1 MISAVGLIANP
12 EAGRDIRRLVA
23 HASVMDNMEK
33 AHIVKRIIVT
43 LQDLGV
49 DKLIVMP
56 ETFGITQAALRM
68 LPREPTLDIEFID
81 MRVLGDWRDTYY
93 ATKYMDGK
101 VGSIISIGGDGT
113 NRVIAKAEP
122 KVPIMPISTGTNNV
136 FPYMIEAT
144 IAAAAAAV
152 VAKGVVGKEA
162 LFRAKRIEVLKN
174 GELVDIA
181 LVDAV
186 VTTHQF
192 VGARAL
198 WKPEYI
204 KEIVACLAAPYN
216 IGLSSVPGMIKVI
229 TQDDDLGIYVKLFGG
244 KPKEIINAPIAPGYF
259 RRLRI
264 YDVTELK
271 LGQSVKVATKEGVIA
286 LDGEREVVFSEGD
299 DIELRVS
306 REGPYVINY
315 REALRLASE
324 RGFFEVD

>member
-1 MISAVGLIANP
+1 MPVAIGLIPNP

-33 AHIVKRIIVT
+33 ANIVKRIIVT
-43 LQDLGV
+43 LQDLGI

-68 LPREPTLDIEFID
+68 LPREPEIDVEFID

-101 VGSIISIGGDGT
+101 VGAIISIGGDGT

-152 VAKGVVGKEA
+152 VAKGVVGREA
-162 LFRAKRIEVLKN
+162 LFKAKRVEVIKN
-174 GELVDIA
+174 SELVDIA

-216 IGLSSVPGMIKVI
+216 IGLSSVPGMIRVI
-229 TQDDDLGIYVKLFGG
+229 TQEDDLGLYVKLFGT
-244 KPKEIINAPIAPGYF
+244 KPRGVINAPIAPGYF
-259 RRLRI
+259 RRLGI
-264 YDVTELK
+264 YEYSELK
-271 LGQSVKVATKEGVIA
+271 VGQSIRVSTEAGVIA
-286 LDGEREVVFSEGD
+286 LDGEREVVFDSYDEVL
-299 DIELRVS
+299 LRVS
-306 REGPYVINY
+306 RGGPYVIDY
-315 REALRLASE
+315 KRALKLASE
-324 RGFFEVD
+324 RGFFEVA